1 MTDDYTK
8 ARDAAAEAYSP
19 FVMSD
24 GTWNELS
31 RGRYQG
37 FLKGADWGYERGKAE
52 SLPTFIKLDEKNMKL
67 IEQRNDAL
75 EQLTEA
81 KALIAQ
87 MAEALKQ
94 YADKARWS
102 ARKIPL
108 GNGQSASAPGL
119 FFGPNIAIEALTA
132 LEKLAEAK

>member
-1 MTDDYTK
+1 MGEDRLKKDEKVNASDEYVK
-8 ARDAAAEAYSP
+8 ARDAAASIHADEHRRAR
-19 FVMSD
+19 
-24 GTWNELS
+24 NE
-31 RGRYQG
+31 
-37 FLKGADWGYERGKAE
+37 
-52 SLPTFIKLDEKNMKL
+52 
-67 IEQRNDAL
+67 
-75 EQLTEA
+75 LTEA

-119 FFGPNIAIEALTA
+119 FFGPNIAIEALA
-132 LEKLAEAK
+132 AHKNWSAK